1 MAVDKARQ
9 VLRSAMNVW
18 AYWLFLCYCCAHS
31 AGFYVLVPQHAR
43 MWAVAHVSHLAA
55 RPELTTS
62 ASSMALH
69 WTIPNVFS
77 YLAENGFLSSV

>member
-1 MAVDKARQ
+1 MFGPTG
-9 VLRSAMNVW
+9 
-18 AYWLFLCYCCAHS
+18 Y
-31 AGFYVLVPQHAR
+31 FYVTAVPIVQDSMCLCPQHAR

>member
-1 MAVDKARQ
+1 MFGPAGYFCVTAVPMGQDAIC
-9 VLRSAMNVW
+9 
-18 AYWLFLCYCCAHS
+18 LC
-31 AGFYVLVPQHAR
+31 PQHAK
-43 MWAVAHVSHLAA
+43 MWAVAHVSDLAA

-77 YLAENGFLSSV
+77 HLAENGFLSSV